1 MGSHIET
8 FVKVPAKQP
17 KLIQT
22 SPVPKPSLH
31 LSMASSSVA
40 QKLVGLKKF
49 VVVKIKTKKETRDVA
64 MTPNNEGTLPIT
76 PLDESVCYIE
86 YSVVGHD
93 RVTVMTQFK
102 NVGHDRFGS

>member
-1 MGSHIET
+1 VKENWNNVGSHIET

-76 PLDESVCYIE
+76 PLEILDES
-86 YSVVGHD
+86 
-93 RVTVMTQFK
+93 
-102 NVGHDRFGS
+102 